1 MLPYMKASRSGGF
14 RVVLYEVISVWQQ
27 QQQQWSILFRTL
39 EVRPCTLIH
48 NNIVRQDLKA
58 LLRAR
63 YNHLVHFSFFLST
76 HVQPNLS
83 FHYVPRFMWMDFG
96 LVSFVW
102 LGLPQRCEFRV
113 ALYEGIST

>member
-27 QQQQWSILFRTL
+27 QQQWSILFRTL

-48 NNIVRQDLKA
+48 NNVVRQYLKA

-63 YNHLVHFSFFLST
+63 YNHLVHFSFF
-76 HVQPNLS
+76 
-83 FHYVPRFMWMDFG
+83 Y
-96 LVSFVW
+96 
-102 LGLPQRCEFRV
+102 PQYKVEVIECYYAHPPKV
-113 ALYEGIST
+113 V